1 MFEFGLIP
9 RIGRNVL
16 LLTLIESLLAR
27 GTVIAVMLLGGQQR
41 LVALLPGVIAMETAA
56 ASTPMAMR
64 ECNAEG
70 PVTETLTGIIAL
82 NNIFCLVGFGIASA
96 VIGLASGAGERLS
109 FWQAVYTASTRRC
122 GGWWVRS
129 L

>member
-27 GTVIAVMLLGGQQR
+27 GTVIAVMLL
-41 LVALLPGVIAMETAA
+41 GVIAMETAA